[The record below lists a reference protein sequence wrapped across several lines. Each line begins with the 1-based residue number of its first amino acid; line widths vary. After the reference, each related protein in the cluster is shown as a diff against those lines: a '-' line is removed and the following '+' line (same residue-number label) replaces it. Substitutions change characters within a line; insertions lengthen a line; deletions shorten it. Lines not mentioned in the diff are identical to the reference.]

1 MDGQACRP
9 CRLQRAMLK
18 LFRFL
23 RPYSATILAILL
35 LLFLQAMSDLSLP
48 TLLAD
53 IVNKGIAGGDIPYIL
68 KTGGLMILIAV
79 FGISCS
85 AAGNYLSS
93 GVALEFSRTLR
104 SRVFSKVES
113 FSLHEFDMAGTS
125 SLITRTTNDVTQV
138 QQSLVMML
146 SIMVRAPI
154 MCVGGIIMAVTRDAH
169 LSVVFAVA
177 IPALAAIIT
186 GIAMAGVP
194 LFRELQKRLDR
205 LNLVVREKL
214 SGIRVVRAFG
224 REAREQRRF
233 ESASGGLMETSLKL
247 ASIMSALMPVMMIV
261 MNFTLIAII
270 WFGGRRV
277 DAGRMQVGDIMAFTQ
292 YVLQILFSLMMLSML
307 LIMIPRSQAS
317 AVRINEVLETDPEIK
332 DPEEPETA
340 AALRGRVEFK
350 NVSFRYHGAEQD
362 AVSGA
367 TFTAGPGEVTAII
380 GGTGSGKSTL
390 ISLIPRFYDAD
401 GGSVMVDGLDVRKMT
416 QEDLRSRIGFVP
428 QKAMLFTGTVEE
440 NIRFGGSGPG
450 EGAVERAA
458 ETAQADGFIA
468 AMSGGFGALISQ
480 GGVNLSGGQKQR
492 LSIARAVARK
502 PDIYIFDDSFSALD
516 FKTEA
521 ALRRALK
528 KETAAAT
535 VIVVAQRVASVMDA
549 DRIVVL
555 DEGRIAGIGAH
566 KDLMGSCEVYREI
579 VYSQLSKEELS

>member
-1 MDGQACRP
+1 
-9 CRLQRAMLK
+9 MLK

>member
-1 MDGQACRP
+1 
-9 CRLQRAMLK
+9 MLK

-23 RPYSATILAILL
+23 RPHSGKILAILL
-35 LLFLQAMSDLSLP
+35 LLFLQAMADLSLP

-53 IVNKGIAGGDIPYIL
+53 IVNKGIVSGDISYIVRV
-68 KTGGLMILIAV
+68 GGVMLAIAL

-93 GVALEFSRTLR
+93 GVALNFSRTLR
-104 SRVFSKVES
+104 SKIFSKVES
-113 FSLHEFDMAGTS
+113 FSLHEFDTAGTS

-138 QQSLVMML
+138 QQSVVMML

-177 IPALAAIIT
+177 IPVLAVIIA
-186 GIAMAGVP
+186 GIAAMGVP
-194 LFRELQKRLDR
+194 LFREMQKRVDR
-205 LNLVVREKL
+205 LNMVVREKL

-224 REAREQRRF
+224 REAHEAERF
-233 ESASGGLMETSLKL
+233 EKTSRGLTETSLKVAVL
-247 ASIMSALMPVMMIV
+247 MNALMPAMMIV
-261 MNFTLIAII
+261 MNFTLLAII
-270 WFGGRRV
+270 WFGGLRV

-317 AVRINEVLETDPEIK
+317 AVRINEVLDTEPGIK
-332 DPEEPETA
+332 DPEKPEA
-340 AALRGRVEFK
+340 AAASRGHVEFRD
-350 NVSFRYHGAEQD
+350 VSFRYHGAEQD
-362 AVSGA
+362 AVSGVSFA
-367 TFTAGPGEVTAII
+367 AGPGEVTAIR

-390 ISLIPRFYDAD
+390 MGLIPRFYDA
-401 GGSVMVDGLDVRKMT
+401 GSGSVLVDGADVRGLT
-416 QEDLRSRIGFVP
+416 QQDLRSRIGFVP
-428 QKAMLFTGTVEE
+428 QKAVLFTGTVRE
-440 NIRFGGSGPG
+440 NIRFGSANLDDA
-450 EGAVERAA
+450 AVRKAA
-458 ETAQADGFIA
+458 DIAQAGEFIA
-468 AMSGGFGALISQ
+468 GMKDGLDSLISQ

-521 ALRRALK
+521 AARAALK
-528 KETAAAT
+528 TETAGAT
-535 VIVVAQRVASVMDA
+535 VLIVAQRVTSVMSA

-555 DEGRIAGIGAH
+555 DEGRVAGVGPH
-566 KDLMGSCEVYREI
+566 KDLMRDCEVYREI
-579 VYSQLSKEELS
+579 VYSQLSREELS

>member
-1 MDGQACRP
+1 
-9 CRLQRAMLK
+9 MLK

-23 RPYSATILAILL
+23 RPHSGKILAILL
-35 LLFLQAMSDLSLP
+35 LLFLQAMADLSLP

-53 IVNKGIAGGDIPYIL
+53 IVNKGIVSGDISYIVRV
-68 KTGGLMILIAV
+68 GGVMLAIAL

-93 GVALEFSRTLR
+93 GVALNFSRTLR
-104 SRVFSKVES
+104 SKIFSKVES
-113 FSLHEFDMAGTS
+113 FSLHEFDTAGTS

-138 QQSLVMML
+138 QQSVVMML

-177 IPALAAIIT
+177 IPVLAVIIA
-186 GIAMAGVP
+186 GIAAMGVP
-194 LFRELQKRLDR
+194 LFREMQKRVDR
-205 LNLVVREKL
+205 LNMVVREKL

-224 REAREQRRF
+224 REAHEAERF
-233 ESASGGLMETSLKL
+233 EKTSRGLTETSLKVAVL
-247 ASIMSALMPVMMIV
+247 MNALMPAMMIV
-261 MNFTLIAII
+261 MNFTLLAII
-270 WFGGRRV
+270 WFGGLRV

-317 AVRINEVLETDPEIK
+317 AVRINEVLDTEPGIK
-332 DPEEPETA
+332 DPEKPEA
-340 AALRGRVEFK
+340 AAASRGHVEFRD
-350 NVSFRYHGAEQD
+350 VSFRYHGAEQD
-362 AVSGA
+362 AVSGVSFA
-367 TFTAGPGEVTAII
+367 AGPGEVTAII

-390 ISLIPRFYDAD
+390 MGLIPRFYDA
-401 GGSVMVDGLDVRKMT
+401 GSGSVLVDGADVRGLT
-416 QEDLRSRIGFVP
+416 QQDLRSRIGFVP
-428 QKAMLFTGTVEE
+428 QKAVLFTGTVRE
-440 NIRFGGSGPG
+440 NIRFGSANLDDA
-450 EGAVERAA
+450 AVRKAA
-458 ETAQADGFIA
+458 DIAQAGEFIA
-468 AMSGGFGALISQ
+468 GMKDGLDSLISQ

-521 ALRRALK
+521 AARAALK
-528 KETAAAT
+528 TETAGAT
-535 VIVVAQRVASVMDA
+535 VLIVAQRVTSVMSA

-555 DEGRIAGIGAH
+555 DEGRVAGVGPH
-566 KDLMGSCEVYREI
+566 KDLMRDCEVYREI
-579 VYSQLSKEELS
+579 VYSQLSREELS